1 MNWIQADIFTTTA
14 GIDPVSTQLIALGLP
29 GFAIQD
35 AQDFQDFLKDT
46 TIHWDYVDE
55 ELMKLAECETKI
67 TLYLPDNLQGA
78 EQLSGV
84 KSMLRAL
91 KAQDTDHSYGR
102 LDIELADIQ
111 EEDWST
117 AWKKY
122 YHPVEISPR
131 LVVCPSWE
139 DTPLRP
145 GQAMLRL
152 DPGMAFGTGTHDTTR
167 LCMQLLER
175 YVDENTHVLDIGC
188 GSGILSIA
196 ALLLGA
202 KDAIGVD
209 IDENAVK
216 VSRENAA
223 LNGVEDR
230 LHTVCGDLTDKV
242 SGTFQL
248 ICANIVAD
256 VIIRLCPVIPRF
268 LAPGG
273 VFIASGIIDERIDDV
288 RAALAEAGL
297 SIEEQKESG
306 GWCALSCRCEER

>member
-1 MNWIQADIFTTTA
+1 
-14 GIDPVSTQLIALGLP
+14 
-29 GFAIQD
+29 
-35 AQDFQDFLKDT
+35 
-46 TIHWDYVDE
+46 
-55 ELMKLAECETKI
+55 
-67 TLYLPDNLQGA
+67 
-78 EQLSGV
+78 
-84 KSMLRAL
+84 
-91 KAQDTDHSYGR
+91 
-102 LDIELADIQ
+102 
-111 EEDWST
+111 
-117 AWKKY
+117 
-122 YHPVEISPR
+122 
-131 LVVCPSWE
+131 
-139 DTPLRP
+139 
-145 GQAMLRL
+145 
-152 DPGMAFGTGTHDTTR
+152 
-167 LCMQLLER
+167 MQLLER
-175 YVDENTHVLDIGC
+175 YVDENTRVLDIGC